1 MYSLFIIFLFFYL
14 IFNIITHGDNCAS
27 ETNSSIAHEEA
38 ESSNKLKV
46 KDNMHLKKCFP
57 HFISSFISSF
67 TE

>member
-1 MYSLFIIFLFFYL
+1 MYSLFIIFLCFYF

-27 ETNSSIAHEEA
+27 ETNISIAHEEA

-46 KDNMHLKKCFP
+46 KDNMHLNKCFP
-57 HFISSFISSF
+57 HFISSF